1 MFMPVSLLKG
11 AHITERK
18 FVELVTLFSEDLT
31 AIQISNITQL
41 SRITINNY
49 LKRFRERIA
58 WNCAST
64 LGETAVINPWPATY
78 RYGIIRNNQH
88 FITVPVQEGAATT
101 DYPAFLAIADFSTWK
116 LLRLPELPLT
126 KNRPVI
132 DELSG
137 FWGLSKNRL
146 QKFRGL
152 QKSSVYLHVKE
163 CEFRY
168 NNRQVDLQ
176 ALMIDLFL
184 NS

>member
-1 MFMPVSLLKG
+1 MPVSLLKG

-58 WNCAST
+58 WYCEAAQ
-64 LGETAVINPWPATY
+64 GETAVKHPWPATY
-78 RYGIIRNNQH
+78 RYGIIRHNQH
-88 FITVPVQEGAATT
+88 FITVPVQEGNDMA
-101 DYPAFLAIADFSTWK
+101 DQHSFLAIADFSTWK
-116 LLRLPELPLT
+116 LQRLPELPVT
-126 KNRPVI
+126 KNRPMI
-132 DELSG
+132 DELSA

-168 NNRQVDLQ
+168 NNRQKDLQ